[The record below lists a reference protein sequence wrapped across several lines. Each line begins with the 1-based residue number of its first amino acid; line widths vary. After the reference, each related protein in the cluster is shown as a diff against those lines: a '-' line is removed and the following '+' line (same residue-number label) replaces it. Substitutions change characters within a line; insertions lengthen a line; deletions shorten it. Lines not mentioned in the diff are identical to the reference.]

1 MIMTTRW
8 WYCIW
13 LYD

>member
-1 MIMTTRW
+1 MTTRW